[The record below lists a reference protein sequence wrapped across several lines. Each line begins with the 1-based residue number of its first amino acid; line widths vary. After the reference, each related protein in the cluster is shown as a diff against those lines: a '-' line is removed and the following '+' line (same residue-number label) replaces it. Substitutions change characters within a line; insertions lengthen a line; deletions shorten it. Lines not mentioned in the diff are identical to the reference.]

1 MSDPSVVEIRR
12 LLDIMTRLRA
22 PADGCP
28 WDREQTF
35 ASIAPYTIEEA
46 YEVAEAAAQGDMAA
60 LKEELGDLLFQ
71 VVVHAQMAEEA
82 AEFSF
87 AEVAGAVADKMVRRH
102 PHVFAAG
109 RIADAQAQTRAWEDH
124 KAAERAAKAAKIDPL
139 PGAAKAGVL
148 DGVSLALPA
157 LMRAVKLQNR
167 AARVGFDW
175 PDIAPVFAKLDEELA
190 ELRAEM
196 ADGAAPARLEEEL
209 GDVLFVVANLA
220 RHLKIDPEQALR
232 LANGKFTR
240 RFKWIEEALAAMGKA
255 PEQSTL
261 TEMDRLWD
269 RAKEQEKIP

>member
-71 VVVHAQMAEEA
+71 VVFHAQMAEEA